1 MALAFIGLGSNLGNK
16 IQNLNIAIQQIRLET
31 GDVLSISSFYKTKA
45 QGFSSVN
52 EFYNAVILVNTK
64 LNPFDL
70 MQKMQEIE
78 TLMGRTTK
86 TTSVYSDR
94 IIDLDILLYENRII
108 DNFNLKIP
116 HPQMHE
122 RDFVLFPIT
131 EIAPD
136 LIHPL
141 LNITMAE
148 MKNKL
153 PKTDIQLANT
163 ECDKGYVSKR
173 HDIPTKR
180 FCQTLDLKN
189 NPELIAEY
197 IKRHGEAEIWKEIP
211 AGIKE
216 VGILEMEIYLSG
228 TRLFMIVETPLD
240 FEWDAA
246 FEKLAALPRQT
257 EWEEHMSVFQLSKP
271 GASSAEKWKLMKR
284 IFHLYD

>member
-16 IQNLNIAIQQIRLET
+16 IQNLNIAIQQIQLET

-45 QGFSSVN
+45 QGFKSVN
-52 EFYNAVILVNTK
+52 EFCNAVILINTR

-70 MQKMQEIE
+70 MLEMQKIE
-78 TLMGRTTK
+78 TRLGRTTK
-86 TTSVYSDR
+86 TTSAYSDR

-116 HPQMHE
+116 HPKLHE

-136 LIHPL
+136 LIHPI
-141 LNITMAE
+141 LNTTMAE
-148 MKNKL
+148 MKNNL
-153 PKTDIQLANT
+153 PETDIQRINT
-163 ECDKGYVSKR
+163 ECEKGYVSKI
-173 HDIPTKR
+173 HDVPTKR

-189 NPELIAEY
+189 SPEPIAEY
-197 IKRHGEAEIWKEIP
+197 VKRHSEGEIWKEIP

-216 VGILEMEIYLSG
+216 VGILEMEIYLSD
-228 TRLFMIVETPLD
+228 TKLFMIVETPLD

-246 FEKLAALPRQT
+246 FEKLAVLPRQT
-257 EWEEHMSVFQLSKP
+257 EWEEQMSVFQLSKP
-271 GASSAEKWKLMKR
+271 DASSTEKWKMMKR